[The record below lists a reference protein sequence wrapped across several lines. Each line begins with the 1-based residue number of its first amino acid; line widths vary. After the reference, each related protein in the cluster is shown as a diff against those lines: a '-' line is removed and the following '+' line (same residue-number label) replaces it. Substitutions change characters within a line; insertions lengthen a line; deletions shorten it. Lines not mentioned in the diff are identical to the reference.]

1 MNAQEQYKRHIPEH
15 NMNKALNKEI
25 MMNKETSVSEEDK
38 TSMDRLGITNS
49 SKQIY
54 YYKQHRYENLRMQFV
69 MQNGIISAH
78 RIRSC

>member
-1 MNAQEQYKRHIPEH
+1 
-15 NMNKALNKEI
+15 MNKALNKEI

-54 YYKQHRYENLRMQFV
+54 YYKQHRYEKLADAVRYAERDNFSA
-69 MQNGIISAH
+69 QNQELLALLATSTLP
-78 RIRSC
+78 S